1 MQSLTYGR
9 QDVTYRAP
17 LSVAAEPLA
26 ADQLSEADGFVD
38 REEVILGNLPMVRF
52 IARRIHEKL
61 PQYVNLDDLVS
72 AGVLGLIDA
81 ANKFDAAK
89 KTQFR
94 TYAQF
99 RIKGAILDS
108 LRDVD
113 WGPRELRRKGRA
125 IEETIRALTAKVGR
139 APSEQEVAD
148 ELGQPLAEYQALLG
162 ELNGLEMGSLHVQ
175 RNDSSGTEEVAYV
188 AGPPEEDPLFICM
201 REELR
206 DRLQAAIEELPMNE
220 RLVLTLYYYEELTM
234 REIGLILDVTT
245 SRVSQIRV
253 SAVLHLRAKLEAAKA
268 AVEL

>member
-26 ADQLSEADGFVD
+26 ADQPSEPDGFVD

-61 PQYVNLDDLVS
+61 PQYVNLEDLVS

-81 ANKFDAAK
+81 ANKFDATK

-125 IEETIRALTAKVGR
+125 VEETIRALTAKVGR
-139 APSEQEVAD
+139 APSEQEIAD
-148 ELGQPLAEYQALLG
+148 ELGQPLAEYQGLLG

-201 REELR
+201 REEMR

-268 AVEL
+268 AVEA